1 MFKEAGCAGNEQR
14 VVLSEVREEEGD
26 NREDGGT
33 NSVRNFL
40 PVVMLRLNF
49 PSRPS
54 KIIIIIRTIIAK
66 SREAMKK
73 QVSRKRDM
81 SNFG

>member
-14 VVLSEVREEEGD
+14 VEERETKEGD

-40 PVVMLRLNF
+40 PVVMLRLNV
-49 PSRPS
+49 PSCPS
-54 KIIIIIRTIIAK
+54 KIIIIRTIIAK

>member
-14 VVLSEVREEEGD
+14 VEEMEAKEEGD
-26 NREDGGT
+26 KREDGGT

>member
-14 VVLSEVREEEGD
+14 VEEMEAKEEGD
-26 NREDGGT
+26 KREDGGT

-49 PSRPS
+49 PSCPS
-54 KIIIIIRTIIAK
+54 KIIIIIITIIAK